1 MQTLFS
7 CIIKCSAEAE
17 QIKDKLST
25 FYFYSLVQ
33 CKQQTARHQGRNEV
47 LLWATWTQ
55 WHPVVWLV
63 GIIKQEHKCLV
74 SSFHFLINKFVFTR
88 KTTWVDKVAKFTLFP
103 NPKDLWITSSLCLY
117 NHCGNAFILQQI
129 RSGTDHLS
137 FILYKGIVV
146 AYIIRWCTF

>member
-1 MQTLFS
+1 MCVWFVCLFAIEYMNKCYDSYATLYISAFIQDLSVCSHFKTHIQKHMQTLVS
-7 CIIKCSAEAE
+7 CVIKCSAEAE

-33 CKQQTARHQGRNEV
+33 CKQQTARHQGRTEV

-88 KTTWVDKVAKFTLFP
+88 KTT
-103 NPKDLWITSSLCLY
+103 
-117 NHCGNAFILQQI
+117 
-129 RSGTDHLS
+129 
-137 FILYKGIVV
+137 
-146 AYIIRWCTF
+146 